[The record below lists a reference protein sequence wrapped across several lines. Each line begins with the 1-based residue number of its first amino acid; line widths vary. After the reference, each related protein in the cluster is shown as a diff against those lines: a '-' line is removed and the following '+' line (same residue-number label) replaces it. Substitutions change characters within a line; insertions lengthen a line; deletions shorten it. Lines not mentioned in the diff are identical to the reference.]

1 MLLIS
6 NFITVY
12 EAVEVFVILLS
23 MRHNNQGKI
32 FTGILHKLRLSY
44 ILFYDILDK
53 ILPKRPTWH

>member
-32 FTGILHKLRLSY
+32 FTGILHKY